1 MKTSLIIISIFL
13 LVSVHLLSQ
22 KSDSFEFTGKYFN
35 QPYPEIIPEVF
46 AKGIVSTEKHVYA
59 NVTFHP
65 DLKQACWTPNSPD
78 PDSTY
83 HFGIIMVTLHN
94 GIWSHPEEINFMGYE
109 YGHRSPFY
117 GFNGTRL
124 YFQAYLLSDQGWD
137 QKEKF
142 YYVEQTGNGWSKPI
156 LLDTI
161 FNKYSVHW
169 QFSLDKNENLYF
181 GGNLRGVEN
190 TGGIY
195 FAKYLDGKYQEP
207 VPIFKDIELSDFVFG
222 PAISPNNDYIL
233 FTRVHPRGYNNPRI
247 FSIYVSF
254 LEGGNVW
261 SRPIELGE
269 KLNMDGNQPRIS
281 PDGEFI
287 FFVGNDGMSYWISS
301 RIINELKTKH

>member
-1 MKTSLIIISIFL
+1 MKTSLATICLIYLSTAQ
-13 LVSVHLLSQ
+13 LLSQ
-22 KSDSFEFTGKYFN
+22 KLDSSELHGKYFY
-35 QPYPEIIPEVF
+35 QPDPGIIPTVF
-46 AKGIVSTEKHVYA
+46 AKGIVSTEKGVYA

-65 DLKQACWTPNSPD
+65 GLRQACWTPNSSD
-78 PDSTY
+78 TTY
-83 HFGIIMVTLHN
+83 RNGIIITSLHDGN
-94 GIWSHPEEINFMGYE
+94 WSHPEEINFMGYE

-117 GFNGTRL
+117 DFNGTRL

-142 YYVEQTGNGWSKPI
+142 YYVEQTESGWSKPN

-169 QFSLDKNENLYF
+169 QFSLDKNGNLYF

-195 FAKYLDGKYQEP
+195 FAKYLDGKYLEP
-207 VPIFKDIELSDFVFG
+207 VPIFKDVEISDYVFG
-222 PAISPNNDYIL
+222 PAISPKNDYIL

-254 LEGGNVW
+254 LEEGNVW
-261 SRPIELGE
+261 SKPIELGE
-269 KLNMDGNQPRIS
+269 KLNMDSNQPRIS

-301 RIINELKTKH
+301 SIINELKIKH